1 VTVVALQSGAEASM
15 VAKITEAEGN
25 DTNAMQILR
34 DPPVITIKKSGV
46 YAAFDL
52 TYLWVKFDFWSCNLL
67 HF

>member
-1 VTVVALQSGAEASM
+1 MVVALQSGAEASM
-15 VAKITEAEGN
+15 VAKITQAEGN

-46 YAAFDL
+46 YAAFAL
-52 TYLWVKFDFWSCNLL
+52 TYLWVKFNSCCSNLV